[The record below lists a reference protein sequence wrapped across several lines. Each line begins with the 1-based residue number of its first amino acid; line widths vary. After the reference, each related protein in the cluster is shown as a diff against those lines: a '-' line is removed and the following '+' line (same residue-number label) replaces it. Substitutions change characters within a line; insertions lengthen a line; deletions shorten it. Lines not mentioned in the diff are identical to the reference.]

1 MYKKNS
7 WGPYDQYNNDKIE
20 EAYQKYADSMAKADS
35 EIEITVNRKYKFT
48 INLKDKYSQSHGPS
62 REILHIRR
70 RAKDS

>member
-20 EAYQKYADSMAKADS
+20 AAYQKYADSMAKADS

-48 INLKDKYSQSHGPS
+48 INFKDMNSTSHGHQQHRS
-62 REILHIRR
+62 EIRR
-70 RAKDS
+70 STS